1 MAELDRL
8 GLPRE
13 PVAADLARIP
23 EAVLKRSVVV
33 TLVGDLEQFRTPVAL
48 ESVCGVWRASGATIL
63 REVLPRDRSCSG
75 IFPLLL

>member
-1 MAELDRL
+1 MEELARL

-13 PVAADLARIP
+13 PAAVDLARIP

-33 TLVGDLEQFRTPVAL
+33 NAAGDLEQLRTPVAL
-48 ESVCGVWRASGATIL
+48 ESVCGFWRASDATIL